1 MSHIHERT
9 QDSRRK
15 RAAQITQSAARDL
28 FIQRFQVAHAL
39 LKAGVSPAQVRR
51 LARGT
56 LIERLFKYSPD
67 QPRVPAGSGWTSGQ
81 WTNGA
86 TGQATGPAGDRQ
98 RPDSKPPSTGKP
110 RRGGASG
117 LRTAPQRS
125 VAPAVARPGASSTPP
140 TAASVASDAAA
151 VVTVLGP
158 RNPGIDIGSLSERA
172 LSGLT
177 VFLRGLAVTPE
188 ALAGAAVG
196 GFGLALIPTNDSL
209 DRRIKVPGPGDVSV
223 SYNLD
228 ELGLTFRYTTADGVQ
243 HEWKAA
249 PAAGGVYLGPDG
261 KVIARWTKVGG
272 AAALVVSTAALLNDE
287 RPKLCPDTVPDNH
300 GPNGVA
306 YEEMMKRLFNPGNPT
321 PKDMAY
327 GYYGP
332 DGNLVKIDDCQQQ
345 TGQPAE
351 YKGPG
356 YAAHLAKNDPVW
368 WGQLKKMQD
377 QAERQAK
384 AVPDKTILWFFAE
397 RSVYE
402 EMEKELSGYPNIRVL
417 HVPMPGHRRRK

>member
-1 MSHIHERT
+1 MSASHEPT
-9 QDSRRK
+9 PHPDAEA
-15 RAAQITQSAARDL
+15 RATEVARSAAREL
-28 FIQRFQVAHAL
+28 FIQRFQVAQAL
-39 LKAGVSPAQVRR
+39 LKAGISFAQVRR
-51 LARGT
+51 LARGG
-56 LIERLFKYSPD
+56 LLERLLKYSPD
-67 QPRVPAGSGWTSGQ
+67 QPRVPAGSGRTSGQ
-81 WTNGA
+81 WTSGA
-86 TGQATGPAGDRQ
+86 TGPTAGPAAIRQ
-98 RPDSKPPSTGKP
+98 RPGSKPPSTGKP
-110 RRGGASG
+110 RRGPASEP
-117 LRTAPQRS
+117 RTTPPHNLALPVQPKGTPAPQ
-125 VAPAVARPGASSTPP
+125 

-368 WGQLKKMQD
+368 WGQLEQMQD